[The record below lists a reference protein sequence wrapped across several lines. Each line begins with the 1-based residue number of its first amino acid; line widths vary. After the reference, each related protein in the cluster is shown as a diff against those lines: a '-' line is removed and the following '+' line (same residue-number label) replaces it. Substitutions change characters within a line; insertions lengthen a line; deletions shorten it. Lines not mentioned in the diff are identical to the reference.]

1 MMSTVAATWWP
12 WMGRHIMNGS
22 SSGPNPRFFRSVNG
36 FTFLAVMFAIVL
48 IGLSLTGAVQQWKT
62 IMKRER
68 ETELLFRGDQ
78 IRKAIAAYVTYCQT
92 HAVQAPCIQTPGT
105 PKYPQKLE
113 DLVKVPNTSATKRFL
128 RKVYKDP
135 ITNEDWAYVKIGDR
149 IKGVYSK
156 SDEEPLKQA
165 NFPDDYKFFEGKKK
179 YSEWVFVFTPA
190 PPAVPITPA
199 NPPTQRGR

>member
-22 SSGPNPRFFRSVNG
+22 SLRPIPRFLHSVNG

-62 IMKRER
+62 IMKREK
-68 ETELLFRGDQ
+68 EAELLFRGDQ
-78 IRKAIAAYVTYCQT
+78 IRKAIAAYQ
-92 HAVQAPCIQTPGT
+92 QTPGISN
-105 PKYPQKLE
+105 YPRKLE

-135 ITNEDWAYVKIGDR
+135 ITNKDWGIVQINGDR
-149 IKGVYSK
+149 IRGVYSK
-156 SDEEPLKQA
+156 SEEEPLKQA